1 MSAVAVV
8 RGMIS
13 GNSYTRKGTRM
24 IGNVVNEMQQKLLS
38 IAKEF
43 DKWLEKSAEK
53 YDMSKDDIQELIKQF
68 LQ

>member
-1 MSAVAVV
+1 
-8 RGMIS
+8 
-13 GNSYTRKGTRM
+13 M